1 MLRHRGWLVPAY
13 TMPENCAD
21 LAVLRIVVKEGF
33 SRDMANLLLE
43 DIDRIL
49 KHFESQPERKMYQ
62 AKGSGK
68 LRC

>member
-1 MLRHRGWLVPAY
+1 
-13 TMPENCAD
+13 MPENCAD